1 MSPDNIGIL
10 GIVLLL
16 LLLVARMQVGLV
28 MMFVGFLG
36 YMFLTNTAG
45 ALGVLATAPRG
56 SSAYY
61 TLTIIPLFIFMGQL
75 ASYSGLSEDMHRATH
90 ELIGHI
96 RGGLPMASVVT
107 CAGFAA
113 ICGSSL
119 ATVVTMTQVAL
130 PAMKKYGY
138 DDTLSTGAIAAGGT
152 LGILIPPSVALVMYG
167 IITEESIGK
176 LFIAGIVPGIL
187 LTSLFLLTI
196 FIRVRISPG
205 ISPMVPKKSMKER
218 AMASKGLVL
227 PLIMFFIVMGGI
239 YTGIFTPTEAAA
251 IGAFSVFVLGFIKRR
266 LSFRSVFDSLK
277 DTGRTTGMIFVI
289 MIGAGIFSYF
299 LGTSRIPYTLA
310 NFVTTLAMSKYI
322 ILAIILFGYLVLGC
336 MMESVGITLLTV
348 PIIYPVVV
356 TLGFDPIWYGVVF
369 TICMEMG
376 LITPPVGMNVF
387 AMGSATSEVSLNTIF
402 KGVIWFLPAM
412 VVCTIILTIF
422 PELVLFLVRY
432 MG

>member
-1 MSPDNIGIL
+1 
-10 GIVLLL
+10 
-16 LLLVARMQVGLV
+16 
-28 MMFVGFLG
+28 
-36 YMFLTNTAG
+36 
-45 ALGVLATAPRG
+45 
-56 SSAYY
+56 
-61 TLTIIPLFIFMGQL
+61 MGQL

-130 PAMKKYGY
+130 PTMKKYGY
-138 DDTLSTGAIAAGGT
+138 DDTLSTGAIAAGST

-176 LFIAGIVPGIL
+176 LFIGGIVPGIL

-218 AMASKGLVL
+218 TMASKGLVL

-239 YTGIFTPTEAAA
+239 YSGIFTPTEAAA

-322 ILAIILFGYLVLGC
+322 ILAIILFGYLVIGC

-348 PIIYPVVV
+348 PIVYPVVV
-356 TLGFDPIWYGVVF
+356 TLGFDPIWYGIVF
-369 TICMEMG
+369 TISMEMG

>member
-1 MSPDNIGIL
+1 
-10 GIVLLL
+10 
-16 LLLVARMQVGLV
+16 
-28 MMFVGFLG
+28 
-36 YMFLTNTAG
+36 
-45 ALGVLATAPRG
+45 
-56 SSAYY
+56 
-61 TLTIIPLFIFMGQL
+61 
-75 ASYSGLSEDMHRATH
+75 
-90 ELIGHI
+90 
-96 RGGLPMASVVT
+96 
-107 CAGFAA
+107 
-113 ICGSSL
+113 
-119 ATVVTMTQVAL
+119 
-130 PAMKKYGY
+130 
-138 DDTLSTGAIAAGGT
+138 
-152 LGILIPPSVALVMYG
+152 
-167 IITEESIGK
+167 
-176 LFIAGIVPGIL
+176 
-187 LTSLFLLTI
+187 
-196 FIRVRISPG
+196 
-205 ISPMVPKKSMKER
+205 MVPKKSMKER

-239 YTGIFTPTEAAA
+239 YSGIFTPTEAAA

-322 ILAIILFGYLVLGC
+322 ILAIILFGYLVIGC

-348 PIIYPVVV
+348 PIVYPVVV
-356 TLGFDPIWYGVVF
+356 TLGFDPIWYGIVF
-369 TICMEMG
+369 TISMEMG

-412 VVCTIILTIF
+412 VVCTIVLTIF